1 MKYNLETK
9 INGFLKAFW
18 KIEFYREFCTLERF
32 SFSRVKKE
40 RNRKMTKEKKKK
52 KKRAKNYRE
61 RGGRERERE
70 RGEEIILAFLLLKNG
85 LFMPENIF

>member
-1 MKYNLETK
+1 
-9 INGFLKAFW
+9 
-18 KIEFYREFCTLERF
+18 
-32 SFSRVKKE
+32 
-40 RNRKMTKEKKKK
+40 MTKEKKKK